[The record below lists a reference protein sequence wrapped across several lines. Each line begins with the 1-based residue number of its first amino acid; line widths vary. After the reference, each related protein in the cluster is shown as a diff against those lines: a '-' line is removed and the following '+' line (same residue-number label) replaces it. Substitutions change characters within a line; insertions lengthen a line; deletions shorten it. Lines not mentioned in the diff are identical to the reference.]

1 MDNLMHRIDSE
12 FCELIE
18 REPGF
23 VGYHACDCGNGTLIT
38 LTMFHDGQS
47 AANSAEIAARW
58 VGENL
63 TDVRIERLNA
73 WNGDVRVNRAIA
85 EMLEPAHA

>member
-1 MDNLMHRIDSE
+1 
-12 FCELIE
+12 
-18 REPGF
+18 
-23 VGYHACDCGNGTLIT
+23 
-38 LTMFHDGQS
+38 MFHDGPS

-58 VGENL
+58 VSENL
-63 TDVRIERLNA
+63 ADVEIERQNT